1 MTKTNTGEGAP
12 RLRRASSTIA
22 EKVTVRGADELAAL
36 SVEQL
41 GELLEALEAELVAFR
56 RDVGNV
62 QHRTRARAHERLS
75 GAVSAAEG
83 ALQAA
88 LSESR
93 TKIATSQL
101 VSAGDLLAVAQLWT
115 LARDPELAAALH
127 AEVDRESRAGE
138 FTDAELWVGRAD
150 YAHRLAELQAQ
161 VERVERLLAVRSA
174 EQGVAEARRRLDA
187 AGVRS

>member
-1 MTKTNTGEGAP
+1 
-12 RLRRASSTIA
+12 
-22 EKVTVRGADELAAL
+22 
-36 SVEQL
+36 VEQL

-62 QHRTRARAHERLS
+62 QHRTRARARERLS

-88 LSESR
+88 LSEVR
-93 TKIATSQL
+93 TRAATQPSL
-101 VSAGDLLAVAQLWT
+101 HSGDLLAVAQFWT
-115 LARDPELAAALH
+115 LARDPSLAEALH

-138 FTDAELWVGRAD
+138 FTDAELWVGD
-150 YAHRLAELQAQ
+150 ENYASKLRQLQEQ

-174 EQGVAEARRRLDA
+174 ERGVAEARQRLDS
-187 AGVRS
+187 VRS